1 MCMALKMQD
10 VYFHFRQPY
19 IASLYAYTIPQQV
32 VGGLLLILLLFT
44 PNLITLCDNPP
55 SSLNQ
60 KLSLSVRSVTSVHVA
75 TLNFSE

>member
-10 VYFHFRQPY
+10 VYFQFRQPY
-19 IASLYAYTIPQQV
+19 IASLYAYTIQQQV
-32 VGGLLLILLLFT
+32 VLLILLLFT

>member
-19 IASLYAYTIPQQV
+19 IASLYAYTIQQQV
-32 VGGLLLILLLFT
+32 VLLILLLFT

>member
-10 VYFHFRQPY
+10 VYFHFRQHY
-19 IASLYAYTIPQQV
+19 IASLYAYTIQQQV
-32 VGGLLLILLLFT
+32 VLLILLLFT

>member
-19 IASLYAYTIPQQV
+19 IASLYAYTIQQQV
-32 VGGLLLILLLFT
+32 VLLILLLFT
-44 PNLITLCDNPP
+44 PNTLCDNPP

-60 KLSLSVRSVTSVHVA
+60 KLSFKRAFS
-75 TLNFSE
+75 NFSSRGHFKFQ

>member
-32 VGGLLLILLLFT
+32 VLLILLLFT